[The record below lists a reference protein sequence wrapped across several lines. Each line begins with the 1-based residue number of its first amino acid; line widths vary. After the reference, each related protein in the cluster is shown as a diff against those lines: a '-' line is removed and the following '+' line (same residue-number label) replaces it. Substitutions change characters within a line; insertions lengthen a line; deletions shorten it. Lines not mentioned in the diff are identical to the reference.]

1 MKPGLA
7 GTLAR
12 GRGAGPEGRGRGR
25 AGLGPCGRAGPRGTG
40 RGQTA
45 GGGAFRDLGRAEGRG
60 RRARALSRRAPSR
73 PPCWLVCG
81 CQTELEAAVT
91 LRAPVAPASSALL
104 EAAAAHPGRPGGA
117 QVSRGLGARGPERTE
132 GADPAPPQSAPR
144 AQLPHHLPEYTP
156 LSLSR
161 VCTSGRIPS
170 YPTGP
175 APRAGAR
182 PLPVW
187 VLIPLQGPPPH
198 HRAPPPFPQ
207 GALPLVSSEPRASRA
222 LRSSGSPSRPR
233 RPPFRWTHPAPPPR
247 AGRPR
252 PRPGAGRPPLGC
264 RGPPPLRRDPA
275 RPSYPTA
282 QRGRGRRS
290 QAPAAFCSAWD
301 GETPPRGPAG
311 LVEVGEGVRGAAS
324 SRGPFVSL
332 PVGRLPG
339 A

>member
-1 MKPGLA
+1 MLA
-7 GTLAR
+7 GVWVSNRAGSGCDSSGSSRSRLLSSTGGRSRAPGSARRSAGEPGPRGSGAGADR
-12 GRGAGPEGRGRGR
+12 GRGPCPSPERPKSAAPPPPPGVYTPQSQSGLYLRPDPLLPNRPRPTGWSTAPPR
-25 AGLGPCGRAGPRGTG
+25 LGPH
-40 RGQTA
+40 
-45 GGGAFRDLGRAEGRG
+45 
-60 RRARALSRRAPSR
+60 
-73 PPCWLVCG
+73 
-81 CQTELEAAVT
+81 
-91 LRAPVAPASSALL
+91 SSA
-104 EAAAAHPGRPGGA
+104 G
-117 QVSRGLGARGPERTE
+117 T
-132 GADPAPPQSAPR
+132 
-144 AQLPHHLPEYTP
+144 
-156 LSLSR
+156 
-161 VCTSGRIPS
+161 
-170 YPTGP
+170 
-175 APRAGAR
+175 
-182 PLPVW
+182 
-187 VLIPLQGPPPH
+187 PPH

-275 RPSYPTA
+275 RPPYPTA